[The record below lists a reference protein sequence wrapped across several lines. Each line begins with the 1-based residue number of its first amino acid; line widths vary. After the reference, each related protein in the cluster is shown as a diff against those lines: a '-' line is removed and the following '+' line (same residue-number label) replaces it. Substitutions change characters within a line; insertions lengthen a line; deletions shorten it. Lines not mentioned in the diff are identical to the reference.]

1 MKIFKYLIPLNL
13 LLLLNFSNI
22 DPIVKIEGT
31 TINGNY
37 NNGVYSFLGVPFA
50 LPPIG
55 ELRWQPPKPL
65 NYRVNSEINAKEF
78 KSACM
83 QNNRIVNWYKR
94 LVRDFGSNPSIFES
108 PEFSEDCLYLN
119 IWKPAISDQNLPV
132 LVYIHGGSNKA
143 GWSYEPNYHG
153 DQIVKKDVVLVSI
166 PYRLGVFGFFPHP
179 DNQNPNLALLDQIL
193 ALQWINK
200 NISNFNGD
208 PKNITIIGESSGAG
222 SINHLLVSPK
232 SKGLFQKAIHQSGG
246 STLSYPTDKT
256 YETTLAIRFAEFL
269 EEKFKIDNSIESFK
283 GLSSRDILDAS
294 EIVYKDHYYNYID
307 DGITINEPVID
318 TIKNGKIHNI
328 DLIIGSNNDEY
339 SLYFGGIAD
348 VDGWLNAEVNNKQK
362 KELIKLL
369 SNIEDPIRKLD
380 LLITAKNFVCPSL
393 LIAKTVNLSGGN
405 SWVYQFN
412 RVRDDPRALK
422 YGAFH
427 GAELPYVFNTH
438 DEWLPTNEIDRKIT
452 EQVQSFWVQFS
463 KTGDPNLQEL
473 EEKMWDP
480 YNSQTNS
487 TYIINEKSYSAPHPS
502 YQICDIM
509 EPSW

>member
-1 MKIFKYLIPLNL
+1 MRMFKYLIPLNL
-13 LLLLNFSNI
+13 LLLLNFSNVEPVVNI
-22 DPIVKIEGT
+22 DGT
-31 TINGNY
+31 IINGSHK
-37 NNGVYSFLGVPFA
+37 NGVHSFLGVPFA

-55 ELRWQPPKPL
+55 ELRWQPPKPW
-65 NYRVNSEINAKEF
+65 NHPDAEINAKDF
-78 KSACM
+78 KPACM

-94 LVRDFGSNPSIFES
+94 LVRDFGSNPNIFKS

-119 IWKPAISDQNLPV
+119 IWKPATTDHNLPV

-153 DQIVKKDVVLVSI
+153 HKIVRKDVILVSI

-179 DNQNPNLALLDQIL
+179 ENKNPNLALLDQIL

-200 NISNFNGD
+200 NISNFDGD
-208 PKNITIIGESSGAG
+208 PNNITLIGESAGAG
-222 SINHLLVSPK
+222 SISHLLVSPK

-246 STLSYPTDKT
+246 SSLSYPTDKN
-256 YETTLAIRFAEFL
+256 YETALAIKFTDFL
-269 EEKFKIDNSIESFK
+269 EKKFKMDNSIENFK
-283 GLSSRDILDAS
+283 KLSSKEILDAS

-307 DGITINEPVID
+307 DGITINEPIINTV
-318 TIKNGKIHNI
+318 KNGKIHNI

-348 VDGWLNAEVNNKQK
+348 VDGWLNAEVSDKQK
-362 KELIKLL
+362 NKLIKLL
-369 SNIEDPIRKLD
+369 SNIDDPIRKLD

-412 RVRDDPRALK
+412 RVRDDPKALK

-438 DEWLPTNEIDRKIT
+438 DEWLPTNDIDRKIT
-452 EQVQSFWVQFS
+452 EEVQSYWVQFS
-463 KTGDPNLQEL
+463 KTGNPNLEQ
-473 EEKMWDP
+473 KMWDP
-480 YNSQTNS
+480 YSAQTNS
-487 TYIINEKSYSAPHPS
+487 TFIINEKSYSSSHPS
-502 YQICDIM
+502 YEICKIM

>member
-13 LLLLNFSNI
+13 LLIINFSNI
-22 DPIVKIEGT
+22 DPVVNIHGT
-31 TINGNY
+31 IINGSHK
-37 NNGVYSFLGVPFA
+37 NGVHSFLGVPFA

-55 ELRWQPPKPL
+55 KLRWQPPKPW
-65 NYRVNSEINAKEF
+65 NYLDAEINAKDF
-78 KSACM
+78 KPACM

-94 LVRDFGSNPSIFES
+94 LVRDFGSNPNIFGS

-119 IWKPAISDQNLPV
+119 IWKPATTDKNLPV

-179 DNQNPNLALLDQIL
+179 ENKNPNLALLDQIL

-200 NISNFNGD
+200 NISNFSGD
-208 PKNITIIGESSGAG
+208 PNNITLIGESAGAG
-222 SINHLLVSPK
+222 SISHLLVSPK
-232 SKGLFQKAIHQSGG
+232 SKGLFHKAIHQSGG
-246 STLSYPTDKT
+246 SSLSYPTDKN
-256 YETTLAIRFAEFL
+256 YETTLAIKFTEFL
-269 EEKFKIDNSIESFK
+269 EEKFKVDNSIENFK
-283 GLSSRDILDAS
+283 KLSSKAILDAS

-307 DGITINEPVID
+307 DGITINEPIIH
-318 TIKNGKIHNI
+318 TIENGKIHNI

-348 VDGWLNAEVNNKQK
+348 VDGWLNAEVNEEQK
-362 KELIKLL
+362 NELIKLL

-380 LLITAKNFVCPSL
+380 LLITARNFVCPSL
-393 LIAKTVNLSGGN
+393 LIAKMVDLSGGN

-412 RVRDDPRALK
+412 RVRDDPKALK

-427 GAELPYVFNTH
+427 GAELPYVFDTH
-438 DEWLPTNEIDRKIT
+438 DEWLPTNKTDRKIT
-452 EQVQSFWVQFS
+452 EQIQSFWVQFS
-463 KTGDPNLQEL
+463 KTGDPNI
-473 EEKMWDP
+473 KKRMWDP
-480 YNSQTNS
+480 YNTQTNS
-487 TYIINEKSYSAPHPS
+487 TYIINEESYSAPHPS
-502 YQICDIM
+502 REICEIM

>member
-1 MKIFKYLIPLNL
+1 MRMFKYLIPLNL
-13 LLLLNFSNI
+13 LLLLNFSNVEPVVNI
-22 DPIVKIEGT
+22 DGT
-31 TINGNY
+31 IINGSHK
-37 NNGVYSFLGVPFA
+37 NGVHSFLGVPFA

-55 ELRWQPPKPL
+55 ELRWQPPKPW
-65 NYRVNSEINAKEF
+65 NHPDAEINAKDF
-78 KSACM
+78 KPACM

-94 LVRDFGSNPSIFES
+94 LVRDFGSNPNIFKS

-119 IWKPAISDQNLPV
+119 IWKPATTDHNLPV

-153 DQIVKKDVVLVSI
+153 HKIVRKDVILVSI

-179 DNQNPNLALLDQIL
+179 ENKNPNLALLDQIL

-200 NISNFNGD
+200 NISNFDGD
-208 PKNITIIGESSGAG
+208 PNNITLIGESSGAG
-222 SINHLLVSPK
+222 SISHLLVSPK

-246 STLSYPTDKT
+246 SSLSYPTDKN
-256 YETTLAIRFAEFL
+256 YETTLAIKFTEFL
-269 EEKFKIDNSIESFK
+269 EEKFKMDNSIENFK
-283 GLSSRDILDAS
+283 KLSSREILDAS

-307 DGITINEPVID
+307 DGITINEPIINTV
-318 TIKNGKIHNI
+318 KNGKIHNI

-348 VDGWLNAEVNNKQK
+348 VDGWLNAEVSDKQK
-362 KELIKLL
+362 NKLIKLL
-369 SNIEDPIRKLD
+369 SNIDDPIRKLD

-412 RVRDDPRALK
+412 RVRDDPKALK

-427 GAELPYVFNTH
+427 GAELPYVFDTH
-438 DEWLPTNEIDRKIT
+438 DEWLPTNDIDRKIT
-452 EQVQSFWVQFS
+452 EEVQSYWVQFS
-463 KTGDPNLQEL
+463 KTGNPNLEQEI
-473 EEKMWDP
+473 WDP
-480 YNSQTNS
+480 YSAQTNS
-487 TYIINEKSYSAPHPS
+487 TFIINKKSYSSSHPS
-502 YQICDIM
+502 YEICKIM